1 MSMNAVIAGV
11 VILVVAGDMA
21 GLYWFARRF
30 GAFAPVRPETTA
42 IASSSVDIST
52 KPNPRERPVSRS
64 MITFADVTVPN
75 GATAACN
82 VSSVVEYDKPP
93 K

>member
-30 GAFAPVRPETTA
+30 GAFAPVRPETMR
-42 IASSSVDIST
+42 
-52 KPNPRERPVSRS
+52 KPRS
-64 MITFADVTVPN
+64 CSTFAITR
-75 GATAACN
+75 ALSMTCF
-82 VSSVVEYDKPP
+82 
-93 K
+93 